1 MSEEQDTSAFP
12 LHLHGDYGKG
22 MTLRDY
28 FAAAAL
34 PSILSYSNEIRAKAD
49 AEWAEREGIA
59 KPCDLNDD
67 SADSETLSYR
77 SSSCAIAAYIIA
89 DAMLAA
95 RKEGA

>member
-1 MSEEQDTSAFP
+1 MSEDTSAFP
-12 LHLHGDYGKG
+12 LHLHGDWGKG

-34 PSILSYSNEIRAKAD
+34 QGLCHGWEY
-49 AEWAEREGIA
+49 
-59 KPCDLNDD
+59 CDLLDMSNK
-67 SADSETLSYR
+67 TMKPV
-77 SSSCAIAAYIIA
+77 AIPRAAYVIA

>member
-1 MSEEQDTSAFP
+1 MSEDTSAFP

-34 PSILSYSNEIRAKAD
+34 TGIRAND
-49 AEWAEREGIA
+49 SVEWNEYSGIA
-59 KPCDLNDD
+59 K
-67 SADSETLSYR
+67 
-77 SSSCAIAAYIIA
+77 CAYLQA

>member
-34 PSILSYSNEIRAKAD
+34 TAIVSKLPEDELAAICNGHCRAVGTP
-49 AEWAEREGIA
+49 RG
-59 KPCDLNDD
+59 
-67 SADSETLSYR
+67 
-77 SSSCAIAAYIIA
+77 AYAFA

>member
-1 MSEEQDTSAFP
+1 MSDDTSAFP

-34 PSILSYSNEIRAKAD
+34 TAVIQQSNFYDRKSCQVAVDKGVITWNEMRLDND
-49 AEWAEREGIA
+49 AEVLAGESENIA
-59 KPCDLNDD
+59 Y
-67 SADSETLSYR
+67 ATYM
-77 SSSCAIAAYIIA
+77 IA
-89 DAMLAA
+89 DAMIAA